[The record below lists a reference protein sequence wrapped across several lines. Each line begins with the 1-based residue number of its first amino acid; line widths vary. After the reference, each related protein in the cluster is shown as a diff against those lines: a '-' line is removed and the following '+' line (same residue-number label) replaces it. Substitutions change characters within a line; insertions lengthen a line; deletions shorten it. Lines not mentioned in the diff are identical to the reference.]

1 MLKPGHRAILDGTLL
16 AIMGLLL
23 LGGLIALGF
32 LENVSKENRALIVV
46 IISVG
51 MIGCFGAL
59 LFLGTFRRWWRRRI
73 WLRAMS
79 AWRESSQAALAPN
92 FFLTTHVSEE
102 ELRRLAIQIYIRL
115 GYRVTRDSD
124 GLSLKLIN
132 PDGAI
137 ELVACKR
144 QSDLIKLHH
153 VYSLELEMKRVKA
166 VRGFFWAPEGF
177 TSDARE
183 WAVHRSII
191 LADGP
196 EIGRL
201 VDCAHAQGS
210 RFLEY

>member
-1 MLKPGHRAILDGTLL
+1 MPKPGHRAILDGTLL
-16 AIMGLLL
+16 VIMALLL

-32 LENVSKENRALIVV
+32 LENVSKENRALIVM

-51 MIGCFGAL
+51 TIGCFGGL
-59 LFLGTFRRWWRRRI
+59 LFLSTFRRWWRRRI

-79 AWRESSQAALAPN
+79 AWKESSQAALVPN
-92 FFLTTHVSEE
+92 FVLTNHLDEE
-102 ELRRLAIQIYIRL
+102 DLKQLAVQIYIRL
-115 GYRVTRDSD
+115 GYRITRGSD

-132 PDGAI
+132 PDGGI
-137 ELVACKR
+137 ELVACK
-144 QSDLIKLHH
+144 QQPDLIKLHH

-183 WAVHRSII
+183 WAVHRSIV